1 MSEKLRPC
9 PNPWCKRN
17 DVTVHGPDMVS
28 DTYCVGCECGI
39 GGPECA
45 TESEAV
51 AAWNARAD
59 ADWTQ
64 EAPLEQAWY
73 WHWNGNPD
81 AEGAFKVYRHQHAE
95 TDPNTPIRMYI
106 ALKLMR
112 AWNNG
117 TEGFDGLLVKTVND
131 WIDGGLKGPI
141 PWVENPFFEE
151 WAAANGY
158 SRVDDF
164 IGFRATATL
173 IND

>member
-1 MSEKLRPC
+1 MIEQDNYVAWMRYK
-9 PNPWCKRN
+9 KRY
-17 DVTVHGPDMVS
+17 DGQTV
-28 DTYCVGCECGI
+28 I
-39 GGPECA
+39 CA
-45 TESEAV
+45 CDS
-51 AAWNARAD
+51 
-59 ADWTQ
+59 
-64 EAPLEQAWY
+64 
-73 WHWNGNPD
+73 D